1 MHGLC
6 LEFSNLYGDDTRIN
20 PDSDFTYNATNI
32 VMSLAENI
40 LDKERCIYVD
50 NWYSSVELLDE
61 LGKRSADVIGTVR
74 KYRKAQPNDVLNAKL
89 NKGETKTAYSPQFN
103 TMCMQWKDKRH
114 VRMIS
119 SCIPDENVSVVRRGK
134 EVTIPLVINLMGGV
148 DRSDQMMNSS
158 QLNVID

>member
-1 MHGLC
+1 
-6 LEFSNLYGDDTRIN
+6 
-20 PDSDFTYNATNI
+20 
-32 VMSLAENI
+32 
-40 LDKERCIYVD
+40 
-50 NWYSSVELLDE
+50 
-61 LGKRSADVIGTVR
+61 
-74 KYRKAQPNDVLNAKL
+74 
-89 NKGETKTAYSPQFN
+89 
-103 TMCMQWKDKRH
+103 MCMQWKDKRH